1 MKTISVSSQNRY
13 QLVDITNQ
21 VEKIISE
28 SKIKDGLCL
37 VFVPH
42 STAAIILIENEPGLK
57 NDWLKILK
65 KLVEGE
71 DFEHNKIDNNADSHI
86 LSGLLGQGK
95 VLAIE
100 NGRIVRGTWQQIFLV
115 ELDGPRTRRV
125 VIKII
130 KSSTSHCYFPHRLP
144 R

>member
-1 MKTISVSSQNRY
+1 VIKEISVSTQNRY
-13 QLVDITNQ
+13 QLVDITDE
-21 VEKIISE
+21 VEKVVAE

-37 VFVPH
+37 IFVAH
-42 STAAIILIENEPGLK
+42 STAAIILTENESGLK

-65 KLVEGE
+65 KIVEGE
-71 DFEHNKIDNNADSHI
+71 EFEHNRIDDNADPHI

-95 VLAIE
+95 VLPIE
-100 NGRIVRGTWQQIFLV
+100 DGRIVRGTWQQIFLV

-130 KSSTSHCYFPHRLP
+130 KG
-144 R
+144 

>member
-1 MKTISVSSQNRY
+1 MEKIRTFSISSQNRY
-13 QLVDITNQ
+13 QLVDITEQ
-21 VEKIISE
+21 VEEAIAK

-42 STAAIILIENEPGLK
+42 STAAIILTENESGLK

-71 DFEHNKIDNNADSHI
+71 DFEHNRIDDNADSHI

-95 VLAIE
+95 TLPIE
-100 NGRIVRGTWQQIFLV
+100 NGRLVRGTWQQIFLV

-125 VIKII
+125 NIKIV
-130 KSSTSHCYFPHRLP
+130 KG
-144 R
+144 